1 MESALYD
8 PFSEAILRDSQ
19 HIFFPS
25 FVENSS
31 KLNFGFSVEFS
42 L

>member
-8 PFSEAILRDSQ
+8 PFSEAILRDS
-19 HIFFPS
+19 HHFFPS